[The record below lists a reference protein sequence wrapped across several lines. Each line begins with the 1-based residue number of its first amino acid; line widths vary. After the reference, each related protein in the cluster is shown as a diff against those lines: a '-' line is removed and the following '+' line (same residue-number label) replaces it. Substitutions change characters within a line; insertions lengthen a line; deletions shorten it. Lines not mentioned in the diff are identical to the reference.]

1 MTLIG
6 YVLHSYKD
14 PSKPFAPILAEE
26 TDDEAKGGGTG
37 KGIFFQAI
45 SKLIPTVRIDGK
57 NFKPDKTFA
66 FQRVSLGTKLVV
78 IEDCPK
84 NVDFEKYYPT
94 ITEGMTI
101 EKKNKDELFLTY
113 SESPKIAFTTNY
125 SIANNA
131 EHAKRRQKVLE
142 FAPFFSSQRTPLDHF
157 GHKLFDDWDNDEWQ
171 KFYNLMFYCVKLYLD
186 KGVKTMHNSDKLKK
200 KQIKQQFGEDFLE
213 YLTDLIEN
221 QGEWKFMTDE
231 WKNYLQRYELDK
243 KEYSLKRFKKGLE
256 IGTKIMEIDFIDR
269 KNQQNN
275 GLKEFKIGK
284 KTDTWQPMQ
293 TDNIDL
299 GVGNTDLF

>member
-1 MTLIG
+1 
-6 YVLHSYKD
+6 
-14 PSKPFAPILAEE
+14 
-26 TDDEAKGGGTG
+26 
-37 KGIFFQAI
+37 
-45 SKLIPTVRIDGK
+45 
-57 NFKPDKTFA
+57 
-66 FQRVSLGTKLVV
+66 
-78 IEDCPK
+78 
-84 NVDFEKYYPT
+84 
-94 ITEGMTI
+94 
-101 EKKNKDELFLTY
+101 
-113 SESPKIAFTTNY
+113 
-125 SIANNA
+125 
-131 EHAKRRQKVLE
+131 
-142 FAPFFSSQRTPLDHF
+142 
-157 GHKLFDDWDNDEWQ
+157 
-171 KFYNLMFYCVKLYLD
+171 MFYCVKLYLD

-293 TDNIDL
+293 TDSIDL
-299 GVGNTDLF
+299 GAGNTDLF